1 MPSEL
6 ANKAIDLISP
16 SVGTFIAKAK
26 VIAACNLAG
35 LDVETLDKSQLHE
48 FSEGFERTC
57 ATTLGQVVAT
67 SIKEKLLS
75 FYPRSGTQ

>member
-1 MPSEL
+1 MPNEL

-35 LDVETLDKSQLHE
+35 LDAETLDKPQLRQ
-48 FSEGFERTC
+48 FSENLERTC
-57 ATTLGQVVAT
+57 ATTLGREVAR

-75 FYPRSGTQ
+75 LYHLEE